1 MNNLTKFNLNEIS
14 EKITKPWSPE
24 NIETVN
30 ESVLAI
36 AKFDGEYHWH
46 KHDKEDELFLVF
58 KGKVMIETKEGNIIL
73 KENEGVKIPKGVE
86 HHPVSIEPSIVLLF
100 KPLKLKIKGD

>member
-30 ESVLAI
+30 DYVVRI
-36 AKFDGEYHWH
+36 ARFDGKYHWH
-46 KHDKEDELFLVF
+46 KHDKEDEIFLVF
-58 KGKVMIETKEGNIIL
+58 KGRIKIQTKAGNIIL
-73 KENEGVKIPKGVE
+73 EEGEGVKIPKGLE
-86 HHPVSIEPSIVLLF
+86 HCPISLEPSIVLLF
-100 KPLKLKIKGD
+100 EPRKIKSKGD

>member
-30 ESVLAI
+30 DYVIRMAR
-36 AKFDGEYHWH
+36 FDGKYHWH
-46 KHDKEDELFLVF
+46 KHDKEDEIFLVF
-58 KGKVMIETKEGNIIL
+58 KGKIKIQTKDGDIVLEEG
-73 KENEGVKIPKGVE
+73 EGVKIPKGLE
-86 HHPVSIEPSIVLLF
+86 HCPISIEPSIILLF
-100 KPLKLKIKGD
+100 EPMKLKSKGD

>member
-30 ESVLAI
+30 DYVIRMAR
-36 AKFDGEYHWH
+36 FDGKYHWH
-46 KHDKEDELFLVF
+46 RHDKEDEIFLVF
-58 KGKVMIETKEGNIIL
+58 KGRIKIQTKDGDIVLEEG
-73 KENEGVKIPKGVE
+73 EGVKIPKGLE
-86 HHPVSIEPSIVLLF
+86 HCPISIEPSIILLF
-100 KPLKLKIKGD
+100 EPMKLKNKGD